1 MNSAIWTGLSR
12 DLDAD
17 GEAAIRKTAP
27 FWKNHDQ
34 GAATTLVAAFDPALK
49 ATDGVLL
56 HDCQLFPDVAPH
68 ANDPKLAERLWTLSE
83 KLVKREFKL

>member
-1 MNSAIWTGLSR
+1 MSR

-34 GAATTLVAAFDPALK
+34 GAATTLVAAFDPSLNTPK
-49 ATDGVLL
+49 GILL
-56 HDCQLFPDVAPH
+56 HDCQMFSDVAPH
-68 ANDPKLAERLWTLSE
+68 ASDPKLAEKLWTLSE
-83 KLVKREFKL
+83 TLVKKEFKL